1 MIISLVRAVY
11 DAQPDIRVVL
21 CRQGADYPWQYAG
34 YLEKTQSSK
43 KIKENQKLYKN
54 HQKTLKRPQKY
65 LFIKDQT
72 ERKDSKYCKYKT
84 G

>member
-11 DAQPDIRVVL
+11 GAQPDIRVVL

-34 YLEKTQSSK
+34 YLEKLNPQKNIIKSK
-43 KIKENQKLYKN
+43 TLKGIIKKN
-54 HQKTLKRPQKY
+54 LKRPQKY

-72 ERKDSKYCKYKT
+72 ERKHSKYCKYKT